1 MPLKQCNILLASV
14 ALGSFLATQL
24 LAFEARG
31 AAELGAPWLTAGRV
45 PLYPVWGC
53 WVWAWRYSLTPLTPF
68 LHAAIVFVGTLALGL
83 LPQWR
88 VRQRQAPESRW
99 ATRRD
104 L

>member
-1 MPLKQCNILLASV
+1 MTLKHGNILLASL

-31 AAELGAPWLTAGRV
+31 AGELGAPWLTYGRL

-53 WVWAWRYSLTPLTPF
+53 WVWAWQYAVTPLTPF
-68 LHAAIVFVGTLALGL
+68 LHAAIVFIGTLALCL
-83 LPQWR
+83 LPHWQ